1 MLSLIS
7 IAILSYLAGAIPTSI
22 ILSKL
27 LRGIDIRDYG
37 SGNAGGTNTIRILGW
52 KIGTAV
58 ILVDVGK
65 GVLATLL
72 VSRLR
77 IDSVPLTPDMLQIIA
92 GSCAIIGHIWTLFA
106 GFRGGKGVATG
117 AGMLFSLYPVA
128 GLICLVIF
136 ASLLL
141 LVRIVSVSSMVTAIS
156 LPIVILIMNKFMN
169 YSISNELLYF
179 SIFAAAL
186 IVCTHRSNIKRLIKG
201 EELPFKRINYDNR
214 NLQSNFNPE
223 DAQSDTKKSRS
234 QDDSGLK
241 KVSS

>member
-1 MLSLIS
+1 M
-7 IAILSYLAGAIPTSI
+7 LSYLAGSIPTSI

-27 LRGIDIRDYG
+27 LRGIDIRDHG

-52 KIGTAV
+52 KIGIAV
-58 ILVDVGK
+58 IMVDVGK

-77 IDSVPLTPDMLQIIA
+77 IDAVPLSPDMLQIIA
-92 GSCAIIGHIWTLFA
+92 GSCAIIGHIWTVFA

-136 ASLLL
+136 ACLLL
-141 LVRIVSVSSMVTAIS
+141 PVRIVSVSSMVTAIS
-156 LPIVILIMNKFMN
+156 LPIVILVMNRFME
-169 YSISNELLYF
+169 YTISNELLYF

-186 IVCTHRSNIKRLIKG
+186 IVYTHRSNIKRLLKG
-201 EELPFKRINYDNR
+201 EEKPFKSR
-214 NLQSNFNPE
+214 
-223 DAQSDTKKSRS
+223 DASKS
-234 QDDSGLK
+234 
-241 KVSS
+241 

>member
-7 IAILSYLAGAIPTSI
+7 IIILSYLAGSIPTSI

-27 LRGIDIRDYG
+27 LRGIDIRDHG

-52 KIGTAV
+52 KIGIAV
-58 ILVDVGK
+58 IILDVGK

-77 IDSVPLTPDMLQIIA
+77 IDPVLLTPDMLQIIA
-92 GSCAIIGHIWTLFA
+92 GSCAIIGHIWTVFA

-141 LVRIVSVSSMVTAIS
+141 LVRIVSVSSMAAAIS
-156 LPIVILIMNKFMN
+156 LPIVILIMNRLLD

-186 IVCTHRSNIKRLIKG
+186 IVYTHRSNIKRLLKG
-201 EELPFKRINYDNR
+201 EEKPFKRICNSHR
-214 NLQSNFNPE
+214 NLPSNFSHEVTQRGKP
-223 DAQSDTKKSRS
+223 QPKRT
-234 QDDSGLK
+234 GLP
-241 KVSS
+241 

>member
-1 MLSLIS
+1 MLSLI
-7 IAILSYLAGAIPTSI
+7 AIIILGYLAGSIPTSI

-37 SGNAGGTNTIRILGW
+37 SGNAGGTNTIRVLGW

-58 ILVDVGK
+58 IIVDVAK

-77 IDSVPLTPDMLQIIA
+77 IDPVPLTLDMLQIIA
-92 GSCAIIGHIWTLFA
+92 GSCAIIGHIWTVFA

-136 ASLLL
+136 AALLL
-141 LVRIVSVSSMVTAIS
+141 LVRIVSVSSMVTAVS
-156 LPIVILIMNKFMN
+156 LPIVILIMNRFMK
-169 YSISNELLYF
+169 YSISNGLFYF
-179 SIFAAAL
+179 SIFAAVL
-186 IVCTHRSNIKRLIKG
+186 IVYTHRSNIKRLLKG
-201 EELPFKRINYDNR
+201 EEKPFKKI
-214 NLQSNFNPE
+214 
-223 DAQSDTKKSRS
+223 
-234 QDDSGLK
+234 G
-241 KVSS
+241 

>member
-7 IAILSYLAGAIPTSI
+7 MVILGYLAGAIPTSI

-37 SGNAGGTNTIRILGW
+37 SGNAGGTNTVRILGW

-58 ILVDVGK
+58 IIVDVGK

-77 IDSVPLTPDMLQIIA
+77 IDPVPLTPDMLQIIA

-106 GFRGGKGVATG
+106 GFSGGKGVATG
-117 AGMLFSLYPVA
+117 AGMLFSLYPAA

-136 ASLLL
+136 VGLLL
-141 LVRIVSVSSMVTAIS
+141 PVRIVSVCSVVTAIS

-169 YSISNELLYF
+169 YSVSNELLYF
-179 SIFAAAL
+179 SMFAAAL
-186 IVCTHRSNIKRLIKG
+186 IVFTHRSNIKRLIKG
-201 EELPFKRINYDNR
+201 EEKPFKRINRDNR
-214 NLQSNFNPE
+214 DLQSNCSRE
-223 DAQSDTKKSRS
+223 DTRSDAKKSRG
-234 QDDSGLK
+234 QDDREP
-241 KVSS
+241 